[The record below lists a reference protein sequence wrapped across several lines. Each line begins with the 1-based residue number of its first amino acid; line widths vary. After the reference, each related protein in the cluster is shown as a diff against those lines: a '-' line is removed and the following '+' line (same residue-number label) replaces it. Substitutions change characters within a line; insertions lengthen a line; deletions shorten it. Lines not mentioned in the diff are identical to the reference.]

1 MFMNF
6 FSTVPQIIS
15 FLQGCFL
22 VFHFSF
28 VFLSLGFAFALDG
41 SCFVFIFTTDEYCIS
56 CLL

>member
-22 VFHFSF
+22 VYLFISLLYL
-28 VFLSLGFAFALDG
+28 FLSAFLLHLMVLAL
-41 SCFVFIFTTDEYCIS
+41 SSYYR
-56 CLL
+56 